1 MLTPA
6 RMNSCLYECHIMH
19 ARFSP
24 RKHQFLYRIFLFAI
38 DLDELDLL
46 HRRFALF
53 SVNRANLYSF
63 RERDF
68 LPTSE
73 PVFNGRAGPL
83 GPPGITSRTAGP
95 AILPTLNL
103 KQRVT
108 AYLADRGVDLTDG
121 RVMLVTLPRV
131 LGYLFNPV
139 SFYFCYDRTGA
150 PVAALAEVTNT
161 FKEMKPYFLGTDTRT
176 GALSTPGA
184 QVDGASAFSLRTPK
198 DFYVSPY
205 TDVDVAFDF
214 ALRPPTEKLSIQID
228 DYIGTERTLTSKLT
242 GPRREL
248 TGARLAWYAVK
259 YPLITLRIIGL
270 IHWHAFLLWL
280 KRVPWFAKSARPDDQ
295 RGLYR
300 PHSSVASAPAAVGQ
314 AVGLASPVAV
324 ADKPR
329 PTTA

>member
-1 MLTPA
+1 
-6 RMNSCLYECHIMH
+6 MNSCLYECHIMH

-24 RKHQFLYRIFLFAI
+24 RPHRFLYRIFLFAI

-53 SVNRANLYSF
+53 SVNRPNLYSF

-73 PVFNGRAGPL
+73 PLHNGTPDSSSLVSGH
-83 GPPGITSRTAGP
+83 SS
-95 AILPTLNL
+95 L
-103 KQRVT
+103 KQRVV
-108 AYLADRGVDLTDG
+108 AYLAARGVDLTGG

-161 FKEMKPYFLGTDTRT
+161 FKEMKPYFLGPDTRP
-176 GALSTPGA
+176 APLSTPVNAAAADSAGA
-184 QVDGASAFSLRTPK
+184 FRLRTPK
-198 DFYVSPY
+198 NFYVSPY

-214 ALRPPTEKLSIQID
+214 ALHLPAEKLSIQID
-228 DYIGTERTLTSKLT
+228 DYIGTERTLTSTLN

-248 TGARLAWYAVK
+248 TGARLAWYLVK
-259 YPLITLRIIGL
+259 YPLITLRIIAL
-270 IHWHAFLLWL
+270 IHWHAFRLWL
-280 KRVPWFAKSARPDDQ
+280 KRVPWFAKSARAADQ

-300 PHSSVASAPAAVGQ
+300 PHSSLAPSAP
-314 AVGLASPVAV
+314 SNF
-324 ADKPR
+324 
-329 PTTA
+329 